1 MKLTPSS
8 TTRRSVAMAWSR
20 LGGSPQMPGPV
31 IRMAPNPRRLTV
43 RSPPTSMV
51 PAAAA
56 VGCAFTRYL
65 LLVLTVSLSCPP
77 PARGRGGRNSK
88 RRISRRRNNRRR
100 NSKAQEQQGAGTVRR
115 RNSKAQEQQGAGTAR
130 RRNSKAQKH
139 QRTKDG
145 SVAFLLAVR
154 PGGRSA
160 LHRHDGLEVLR
171 QTGRRRLLKVRHA
184 LQDFDR
190 LHVQRVDLTMGVY
203 APERHGVFPRIGLLG
218 DLDKELPALAQGHR
232 MAQHLGRDDGSKGAL
247 HFPPG

>member
-1 MKLTPSS
+1 
-8 TTRRSVAMAWSR
+8 
-20 LGGSPQMPGPV
+20 MPGPV
-31 IRMAPNPRRLTV
+31 NRMAPNPRRLTV

-88 RRISRRRNNRRR
+88 RRISRRRNN
-100 NSKAQEQQGAGTVRR
+100 RR

-203 APERHGVFPRIGLLG
+203 APERHG
-218 DLDKELPALAQGHR
+218 
-232 MAQHLGRDDGSKGAL
+232 
-247 HFPPG
+247 

>member
-1 MKLTPSS
+1 
-8 TTRRSVAMAWSR
+8 
-20 LGGSPQMPGPV
+20 MPGPV

-100 NSKAQEQQGAGTVRR
+100 NSKAQEQQGAGTARR

-130 RRNSKAQKH
+130 RRNSKAQKQQGAETSAH
-139 QRTKDG
+139 ERRLSG
-145 SVAFLLAVR
+145 LSSCRAPGRAVR
-154 PGGRSA
+154 
-160 LHRHDGLEVLR
+160 
-171 QTGRRRLLKVRHA
+171 
-184 LQDFDR
+184 F
-190 LHVQRVDLTMGVY
+190 
-203 APERHGVFPRIGLLG
+203 AP
-218 DLDKELPALAQGHR
+218 
-232 MAQHLGRDDGSKGAL
+232 S
-247 HFPPG
+247 